1 MNPRPLITPS
11 VRPLALLGIVV
22 MAASIALACTGFA
35 FGMADHTGWP
45 RIGHHKGHPNNE
57 SGTMRGWKHVHNMLL
72 GGAGN
77 DTIYAGGMGDVI
89 WGDSHAVGNPSNQ
102 RDELHGG
109 PGEDWLYSS
118 HGYNHIWT
126 GAGKDHVALVYGHG
140 IVDCNGPGLKT
151 LVVRYLPQN
160 RPWTLVGC
168 RHVRIVRYRA

>member
-1 MNPRPLITPS
+1 MRPRPHIGLS
-11 VRPLALLGIVV
+11 ARPLALPGVV
-22 MAASIALACTGFA
+22 VLAASILLAYSGLAL
-35 FGMADHTGWP
+35 GMADHTGWP
-45 RIGHHKGHPNNE
+45 RIGHHKGHPRNE
-57 SGTMRGWKHVHNMLL
+57 SGTMHGWKHVHNMLL

-77 DTIYAGGMGDVI
+77 DTIYAGEMGDVI

-126 GAGKDHVALVYGHG
+126 GAGNDHVALVYGHG

-168 RHVRIVRYRA
+168 KHVRIVRYRA

>member
-1 MNPRPLITPS
+1 MNRRPSITPFA
-11 VRPLALLGIVV
+11 RPLALLGIVV
-22 MAASIALACTGFA
+22 AAAWIVLVCSGLAL
-35 FGMADHTGWP
+35 GMADHTGWP
-45 RIGHHKGHPNNE
+45 RIGHHKGHPRNE
-57 SGTMRGWKHVHNMLL
+57 SGTMHGWRHVHNMLL

-109 PGEDWLYSS
+109 PGDDWLYSS

-126 GAGKDHVALVYGHG
+126 GAGNDHVALVYGHG
-140 IVDCNGPGLKT
+140 IVDCNGPGVKT

-168 RHVRIVRYRA
+168 KHVRIVRYRA